1 MPLKGGRKKTSSKS
15 RIIKHVAMEIEK
27 KTISILGCGWLGI
40 PLAKHLM
47 QKGFTVKGSVTS
59 EEKFQV
65 LREAGIE
72 PFRIVVSDTE
82 VIMDDPDF
90 FHANVLII
98 SIPPK
103 RIDDI
108 EQVFPSQMRR
118 LIPFILNSGIQKV
131 IFISSTSVYPDKNQ
145 IAREDDFW
153 VPDKASGRALLEA
166 EELFREILEFKTTI
180 IRFGGLIGV
189 DRNPGR
195 FLLNSSK
202 PIEDAP
208 VNLIHQDD
216 CVKIISSIIDHD
228 LWGETLN
235 AVCPE
240 HPMKKDFY
248 QMAAKQAGY
257 SALVVSEQ
265 NAPFKIVDS
274 SKLIR
279 LLDYQFIYS
288 SPMDYLDALYEI

>member
-1 MPLKGGRKKTSSKS
+1 
-15 RIIKHVAMEIEK
+15 MEIENK
-27 KTISILGCGWLGI
+27 SISILGCGWLGV
-40 PLAKHLM
+40 PLAQHLI
-47 QKGFTVKGSVTS
+47 QKGFFVKGSVTS
-59 EEKFQV
+59 EAKFG
-65 LREAGIE
+65 LLSEAGID

-90 FHANVLII
+90 FRADILII

-108 EQVFPSQMRR
+108 EQVFPSQIRR
-118 LIPFILNSGIQKV
+118 LIPFILNSGIPKV
-131 IFISSTSVYPDKNQ
+131 IFISSTSVYPDNNQ
-145 IAREDDFW
+145 IAREEDFL
-153 VPDKASGRALLEA
+153 VPDKPSGRALLEA
-166 EELFREILEFKTTI
+166 EELLKELSEFKTTI

-195 FLLNSSK
+195 FLLKSSK

-216 CVKIISSIIDHD
+216 CIDIISSIIDHD
-228 LWGETLN
+228 LWNETLN
-235 AVCPE
+235 ACCPE

-248 QMAAKQAGY
+248 QKAARQAGY

-279 LLDYQFIYS
+279 LLDYEFIYA
-288 SPMDYLDALYEI
+288 SPMDYIDALSEI

>member
-1 MPLKGGRKKTSSKS
+1 
-15 RIIKHVAMEIEK
+15 METEK
-27 KTISILGCGWLGI
+27 KSISILGCGWLGV

-47 QKGFTVKGSVTS
+47 HKGFLVKGSVTS
-59 EEKFQV
+59 EEKFGLLTQ
-65 LREAGIE
+65 AGID
-72 PFRIVVSDTE
+72 PFRIIVSDTE
-82 VIMDDPDF
+82 VIIDDPDF
-90 FHANVLII
+90 FHADVLII

-103 RIDDI
+103 RIEDI
-108 EQVFPSQMRR
+108 DLVFPSQIRR
-118 LIPFILNSGIQKV
+118 LIPFILNAGIQKV
-131 IFISSTSVYPDKNQ
+131 IFISSTSVYPEKNQ
-145 IAREDDFW
+145 IAREDDFL

-166 EELFREILEFKTTI
+166 EELFREIAELKTTI

-195 FLLNSSK
+195 FLMKSSK

-216 CVKIISSIIDHD
+216 CIEIISSIIDND

-248 QMAAKQAGY
+248 QQAAKQAGY
-257 SALVVSEQ
+257 SVLIVSEQ
-265 NAPFKIVDS
+265 NASFKIVDS
-274 SKLIR
+274 SKLIH

-288 SPMDYLDALYEI
+288 SPMDYLDALSET

>member
-1 MPLKGGRKKTSSKS
+1 
-15 RIIKHVAMEIEK
+15 MEKEN
-27 KTISILGCGWLGI
+27 KTISILGCGWLGV
-40 PLAKHLM
+40 PLAKRLI
-47 QKGFTVKGSVTS
+47 QKGLSVKGSVTS
-59 EEKFQV
+59 EEKFELLQK
-65 LREAGIE
+65 AGIE

-82 VIMDDPDF
+82 VIMDDPAF
-90 FHANVLII
+90 FRADVLII

-108 EQVFPSQMRR
+108 ELVFPSQIRR

-145 IAREDDFW
+145 IAREEDFL
-153 VPDKASGRALLEA
+153 VPDKASGRALVEA
-166 EELFREILEFKTTI
+166 EDLFREIAEFKTTI
-180 IRFGGLIGV
+180 IRFGGLIGE

-195 FLLNSSK
+195 FLMKSSK

-216 CVKIISSIIDHD
+216 CIEIISSIIDRD

-235 AVCPE
+235 ACCPE

-248 QMAAKQAGY
+248 QRAAKLPNGI
-257 SALVVSEQ
+257 SFDRPS
-265 NAPFKIVDS
+265 PG
-274 SKLIR
+274 IR
-279 LLDYQFIYS
+279 VGS
-288 SPMDYLDALYEI
+288 G

>member
-1 MPLKGGRKKTSSKS
+1 MVK
-15 RIIKHVAMEIEK
+15 EK
-27 KTISILGCGWLGI
+27 KAISILGCGWLGV
-40 PLAKHLM
+40 PLAKHLI
-47 QKGFTVKGSVTS
+47 KKRFLVKGSVTS
-59 EEKFQV
+59 ELKFGL
-65 LREAGIE
+65 LREAGID
-72 PFRIVVSDTE
+72 PFRVVVSDTE

-90 FHANVLII
+90 FHADVLII

-103 RIDDI
+103 RVEDI
-108 EQVFPSQMRR
+108 ELIFPSQIRR

-145 IAREDDFW
+145 IAREDDFL

-166 EELFREILEFKTTI
+166 EELFRDILEFKTSI

-195 FLLNSSK
+195 FLLKSSK

-216 CVKIISSIIDHD
+216 CIEIISSIIDHG

-248 QMAAKQAGY
+248 QKAAKQSGY
-257 SALVVSEQ
+257 SALVVSDQ

-279 LLDYQFIYS
+279 LLDYEFIYS
-288 SPMDYLDALYEI
+288 SPMDYLDALSET